1 MSSTTAANFVVVADK
16 AIALIKERI
25 HLPAQDRVTSFA
37 RLLERWD
44 LEFRNNAEGVVFPGY
59 DEEVRTLVEMWTPH
73 REEEWARELTWV
85 VQQATP
91 VGTSLADEIANLFA
105 NAPEPAASE
114 ESVPSKVVRRVPPPV
129 TENPAAPSTP
139 VANAPGPSVMVGGI
153 SLKRSPTP
161 PGMLEAG
168 SYTAIEDLPPHLI
181 DEIFTLPIPPPLPPT
196 RSHTRSSSQKSK
208 GKQPAK
214 AKGLAKKKVAEATSD
229 EVDLAEA
236 VRIANA
242 KTDFTEAELKRLLK
256 APTNKMRDTDQPE
269 GTLFTMKNGT
279 GVMAD
284 GETRKV
290 VAKHV
295 ASVTAASLE
304 TLVKC
309 VGIQLDIALA
319 TNAVSM
325 VPNVLWE
332 SIEVRKAKEFLK
344 AQGRPSDVYV
354 EVEGDGKKRK
364 SKENA
369 ASKSK
374 EASTSKPKTQA
385 SKPNTTPSSHS
396 TSQPK
401 VAKTLPTKTP
411 SKSKPF
417 VAVPSSKPSSSR
429 RAFKSKSII
438 SSDEEDSEIQV
449 LSVKRPKAPSTSSSS
464 ASSSDEEP
472 IAKKPRIAT
481 REPSPMQGVE
491 SQTQVTI
498 PGSPVAAQV
507 VSQPTPPDS
516 SSDSESDSDKDDAG
530 DKKDDTDSDDGKPSH
545 QFIDDTAEEV
555 NDEEESEETEEEEE
569 DEDAVGIA
577 SEETR
582 PVARARSPTAVSVI
596 NPHYSQEER
605 ILYGDTLRQKSTTL
619 P

>member
-25 HLPAQDRVTSFA
+25 HLPAQERITSFA

-44 LEFRNNAEGVVFPGY
+44 VEFRNNAEGIVFPGY

-91 VGTSLADEIANLFA
+91 VQTSLADDIANLFA
-105 NAPEPAASE
+105 NTPGLAVSE
-114 ESVPSKVVRRVPPPV
+114 GPVPSKVVRRVPPTV
-129 TENPAAPSTP
+129 TESPQAPSTP
-139 VANAPGPSVMVGGI
+139 VATAAGPSVMVGGI
-153 SLKRSPTP
+153 SIKRSPTP

-181 DEIFTLPIPPPLPPT
+181 DEIFTLPVPPPLPPT

-214 AKGLAKKKVAEATSD
+214 AKGPAKKKAAEATSD
-229 EVDLAEA
+229 EVDLAA

-256 APTNKMRDTDQPE
+256 ALTNKARDTDEPE
-269 GTLFTMKNGT
+269 GTTFTMKNGT
-279 GVMAD
+279 GVMASGKARTD
-284 GETRKV
+284 FLKKQE
-290 VAKHV
+290 
-295 ASVTAASLE
+295 
-304 TLVKC
+304 
-309 VGIQLDIALA
+309 ILA
-319 TNAVSM
+319 TCAGTRPGTVPVINAAWTARSA
-325 VPNVLWE
+325 
-332 SIEVRKAKEFLK
+332 RKAKEFLE

-354 EVEGDGKKRK
+354 EVEGESKKATRK
-364 SKENA
+364 TKETT
-369 ASKSK
+369 ASKSR
-374 EASTSKPKTQA
+374 EASTSKPKAQA
-385 SKPNTTPSSHS
+385 SKPKATPTSQPP
-396 TSQPK
+396 SQPK
-401 VAKTLPTKTP
+401 VAKTLPAQAP

-417 VAVPSSKPSSSR
+417 VAVPSSSKPSSTR
-429 RAFKSKSII
+429 RVFKSKAVID
-438 SSDEEDSEIQV
+438 SDEEDSDLQI
-449 LSVKRPKAPSTSSSS
+449 LSVKRPKAPSSSSSS